1 MSRAS
6 AAPPMLLIHG
16 LIGAFDV
23 DAGLPRHA
31 APPLLGYGEHQATP
45 PARISLP
52 AQVEHLRAFI
62 DTHFDGVAVDL
73 VGHSVGG
80 AVAMLLAQA
89 YPQRVRR
96 IVNVEGNFTLA
107 DAFWSASVARMSAG
121 EAVAMLDGFRAD
133 PLGWLGGGVA
143 EPRPH
148 WRDTAAR
155 WLAWQPAST
164 LRAMAA
170 SVVAGTGAAGYQ
182 DTLRQVFAR
191 HPVYLLSGAR
201 SHAGWNVPD
210 WAWRACAGRQALDG
224 CGHLMMLE
232 RPEAFV
238 AALRHCLGHDGN

>member
-6 AAPPMLLIHG
+6 AAPPVLLVHG

-23 DAGLPRHA
+23 AAGLPRHA
-31 APPLLGYGEHQATP
+31 APSLLGYGEHQATP

-80 AVAMLLAQA
+80 ALAMLLAHA
-89 YPQRVRR
+89 YPRRVRR
-96 IVNVEGNFTLA
+96 IVNVEGNFALA
-107 DAFWSASVARMSAG
+107 DAFWSASVAGMSAAG
-121 EAVAMLDGFRAD
+121 ADAMLAGFRAD
-133 PLGWLGGGVA
+133 PLGWLGGAVV
-143 EPRPH
+143 EPRPCWH
-148 WRDTAAR
+148 DTARR
-155 WLAWQPAST
+155 WLAQQPAST

-170 SVVAGTGAAGYQ
+170 SVVAVTGAPAYQ
-182 DTLRQVFAR
+182 DTLRQVFER
-191 HPVYLLSGAR
+191 HPVYLLSGER

-210 WAWRACAGRQALDG
+210 WAWRACAGRQVLDG

-238 AALRHCLGHDGN
+238 AAVRRCLGHDGQ

>member
-6 AAPPMLLIHG
+6 AAPPVLLVHG

-23 DAGLPRHA
+23 AAGLPRHA

-80 AVAMLLAQA
+80 AVAMLLAHA
-89 YPQRVRR
+89 YPRRVRR

-107 DAFWSASVARMSAG
+107 DAFWSASVARMSAAG
-121 EAVAMLDGFRAD
+121 ADAMLAGFRAD
-133 PLGWLGGGVA
+133 PLGWLGGAVA
-143 EPRPH
+143 EPRPCWH
-148 WRDTAAR
+148 DTARR
-155 WLAWQPAST
+155 WLAQQPAST

-170 SVVAGTGAAGYQ
+170 SVVAVTGAPA
-182 DTLRQVFAR
+182 
-191 HPVYLLSGAR
+191 
-201 SHAGWNVPD
+201 
-210 WAWRACAGRQALDG
+210 
-224 CGHLMMLE
+224 
-232 RPEAFV
+232 
-238 AALRHCLGHDGN
+238 

>member
-6 AAPPMLLIHG
+6 
-16 LIGAFDV
+16 
-23 DAGLPRHA
+23 A

-107 DAFWSASVARMSAG
+107 DAFWSASVARMSAD
-121 EAVAMLDGFRAD
+121 EAEAMLDGFRAD
-133 PLGWLGGGVA
+133 PLGWLGGAVA

-155 WLAWQPAST
+155 WLAQQPAST

-170 SVVAGTGAAGYQ
+170 SVVAVTGAAGYQ

-191 HPVYLLSGAR
+191 HPVYLLSGGR